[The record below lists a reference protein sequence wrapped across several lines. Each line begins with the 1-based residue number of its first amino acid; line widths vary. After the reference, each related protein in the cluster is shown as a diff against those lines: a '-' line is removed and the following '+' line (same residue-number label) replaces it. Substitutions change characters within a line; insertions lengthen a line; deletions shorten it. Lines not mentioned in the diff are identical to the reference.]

1 MNVMRSLALGLPF
14 AFVLFSSPTLQQA
27 EAQTQARAGA
37 QRAAAPVCFAPKD
50 LLQLGL
56 PLPHVNERLSSGGAL
71 KIIAIGS
78 SSTAGA
84 GASSPAMS
92 YPSRLQVALREKFP
106 AATISVLNRG
116 VNGEEAVDMMKR
128 FDADVLAE
136 HPDLVLWQ
144 VGTNAVLRDH
154 TAIGVAPLI
163 KEGLARLKQA
173 GADVV
178 LIDPQFAPKVLAKP
192 DVEAMVR
199 LVGVEAKFG
208 GAGLFQ
214 RFAIMR
220 HWREEERIPF
230 ATLLSPDELHMND
243 WSYGCVAKLL
253 AQAIGNAVHP
263 ATVARVPKSMV
274 GR

>member
-14 AFVLFSSPTLQQA
+14 ALVLFSSPTLQQA
-27 EAQTQARAGA
+27 AAQARAEVG
-37 QRAAAPVCFAPKD
+37 QAAAPVCFAPKD
-50 LLQLGL
+50 LLQLGA
-56 PLPHVNERLSSGGAL
+56 PLPRVNERLSRGGGL
-71 KIIAIGS
+71 KIVAVGS

-92 YPSRLQVALREKFP
+92 YPSRLQAALREKFP
-106 AATISVLNRG
+106 AAVITVLNRG
-116 VNGEEAVDMMKR
+116 INGEEAVDMMKR
-128 FDADVLAE
+128 FDAEVLAE

-154 TAIGVAPLI
+154 AAIGVAPLI
-163 KEGLARLKQA
+163 KEGLERLRHA
-173 GADVV
+173 GTDVV

-192 DVEAMVR
+192 DVDAMVR
-199 LVGVEAKFG
+199 LIGVEAKFG

-243 WSYGCVAKLL
+243 WSYGCVAHLL